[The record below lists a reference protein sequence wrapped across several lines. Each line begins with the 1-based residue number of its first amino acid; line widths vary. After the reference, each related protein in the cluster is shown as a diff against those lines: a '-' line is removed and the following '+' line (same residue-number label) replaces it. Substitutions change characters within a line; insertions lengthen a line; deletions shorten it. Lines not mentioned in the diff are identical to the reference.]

1 MDAKVLN
8 SKTEKEKL
16 ITEAPDQ
23 YGLPTDDEIEAE
35 ERAEFEKRL
44 ADRKAQRDA
53 DFKKKDDERISK
65 EKAEQRKSELKA
77 KADKILK
84 ELGSNPSFEDAFD
97 KLVPSSG
104 ACESVG
110 AELIRAVNRL
120 EYRWLN
126 DGDRFFAGYGLETCG
141 SPAAFISDNV
151 EEYGKPSKDDIDMII
166 SDAAE
171 NNLNDDDYTNFIDTL
186 KERIIKLVFEEHPEL
201 LGEPLGEK
209 DIHSWTDGEEYWD
222 DYIPRDYDFTFTV
235 SDKVQEYLDR
245 GDISSWNVI
254 QEINSWMDSTSITEG
269 LECDTPWGYSDS
281 EYTISNLTE
290 EQYEELDSWD
300 SDSLWS
306 DFEDELESEFGVI
319 ADVSDLEDQCY
330 NELVNLKGEFSGKG
344 YDIDISGVGVD
355 HNGGNSYICSFDL
368 EVNGQSLGNVEF
380 EFEIDE
386 DGDVSTQS
394 FQMDAEAN
402 IEDAIETQYEEPE
415 ETDESLNESKDS
427 IKSLVVKE
435 VKPGQTF
442 KPLEDLFYCDITE
455 EGMFED
461 DEELVKEFT
470 DNGFKLEGTSLIIP
484 AETIIKFTVSQ
495 SVDSYEIGDY
505 SFDVGEW
512 SEEAENTP
520 VELIVNGYVIGK
532 FADGGYSVY
541 NNEGHFEE
549 DKNNGYDTVEK
560 AIKRAKSLPKGI
572 AIEVDESLKEAY
584 NNEEMKEFMN
594 LCNKLGFTKLVDID
608 KFAKEHGNVKDQ
620 ELLQAMRDAVKGA
633 NESLKEGVRYWP
645 VMYKEYTYWINN
657 DDDTDI
663 ILYDNDGVIITRADS
678 EKQVKDYID
687 NLTSKKE
694 SLKED
699 YNYDEDAFY
708 QAYNNGDIYCQIVKD
723 DDDDDFMIV
732 DDWEEVQKIQK
743 LLSSSFES
751 KDKYD
756 SFVLDNFMSWGF
768 SDSYCACD
776 NCGKL
781 ICTEPDSKHWT
792 PDFFIDDNGIIC
804 GDCVRKNPQEYLQS
818 LANNSE
824 VANTILSESDL
835 EDAGFVKLDGD
846 YQNGWYDRQ
855 DDPKSILNDLLD
867 RFPYGVF
874 IFNITTQ
881 AQFATNFDVWGEEA
895 TFDEYDED
903 EETDE
908 SLKEASLNERM
919 TDTYESDNFI
929 AKCEFKPGRYRN
941 YYYVHLIDK
950 GNNREYAKGSYG
962 WINRPYEGFN
972 YKMALLDACR
982 KYGLSD
988 EKINLLREKT
998 AFQSTLDLFDEL
1010 VNGKKS
1016 DECLKEADKETTIK
1030 IDPNKPMKEI
1040 EFGWELVKVD
1050 TNGKETVLNKG
1061 SEEEMNNLKLT
1072 TKDTPNQKFIVR
1084 KSEKTVNE
1092 SANSMTDAVNKNTK
1106 DFTKEKGQM
1115 ICNKGAQQEDAES
1128 ILKKHYSNVESKS
1141 AKGGRISISFSGL
1154 IKNEALKE
1162 EIKKVFTDEE
1172 VNDLTKSIYDT
1183 LEDNGIYPEDAY
1195 IWNYTTYAQLQVTI
1209 SGDWKHDHLFAE
1221 DLIEDVVNSKGYKIT
1236 NTEEDVTEDNGSDS
1250 YTSIHYFYLER

>member
-1 MDAKVLN
+1 MKIKNLQIDNINKVSWFEYYLDITGDEKEVIDGYGTKEELSDICQIHADISIDSNKLGKVEIAYFEGMGDFLEVGFTECTDDFKQVLEKAGAVDLDIDGIGFEDTELEKYGYTLDKDAFLEGDEEKILTTIGNFVNDILENKDNNKGDN
-8 SKTEKEKL
+8 SMKNEKL

-65 EKAEQRKSELKA
+65 EKAEQRKAELKA
-77 KADKILK
+77 KADEILK

-171 NNLNDDDYTNFIDTL
+171 NNLNDDDYTNFLDTL

-330 NELVNLKGEFSGKG
+330 DKLISLKDEFSGKG

-355 HNGGNSYICSFDL
+355 HNDGNTYICSFDL

-380 EFEIDE
+380 EFESDE

-415 ETDESLNESKDS
+415 ETDESLKESVNEDSNFKFNKGDKAYTTFASFASGNKHLYEPVTIDDRWNDEKWGNEYSFTHKNGDKCSKCPEKLLLTKDELDKE
-427 IKSLVVKE
+427 IAKGSLVVE
-435 VKPGQTF
+435 G
-442 KPLEDLFYCDITE
+442 DL
-455 EGMFED
+455 
-461 DEELVKEFT
+461 
-470 DNGFKLEGTSLIIP
+470 S
-484 AETIIKFTVSQ
+484 
-495 SVDSYEIGDY
+495 
-505 SFDVGEW
+505 
-512 SEEAENTP
+512 
-520 VELIVNGYVIGK
+520 
-532 FADGGYSVY
+532 
-541 NNEGHFEE
+541 
-549 DKNNGYDTVEK
+549 
-560 AIKRAKSLPKGI
+560 
-572 AIEVDESLKEAY
+572 EAY
-584 NNEEMKEFMN
+584 NNEEMKEFVE

-620 ELLQAMRDAVKGA
+620 ELLQAMRDAVNST
-633 NESLKEGVRYWP
+633 NESLKEEFTTIEDAFKSVNGNKKVFD
-645 VMYKEYTYWINN
+645 KEGYFI
-657 DDDTDI
+657 DDT
-663 ILYDNDGVIITRADS
+663 YEKYAQKVAD
-678 EKQVKDYID
+678 KFFNGNID
-687 NLTSKKE
+687 ELDKICEEEHCFKE

-708 QAYNNGDIYCQIVKD
+708 QAYNNGDIYCYIVKD

-732 DDWEEVQKIQK
+732 DDYEEIQKIQK
-743 LLSSSFES
+743 LLSPNFES

-756 SFVLDNFMSWGF
+756 TSVLDNFMSWGF
-768 SDSYCACD
+768 SDSYSSCD
-776 NCGKL
+776 YCGKL
-781 ICTEPDSKHWT
+781 IGTEPDSKHWT
-792 PDFFIDDNGIIC
+792 PDFFVSDNGLIC
-804 GDCVRKNPQEYLQS
+804 GDCVRKDPSEYLQS
-818 LANNSE
+818 LANNPDS
-824 VANTILSESDL
+824 ANTILSESEL

-855 DDPKSILNDLLD
+855 DDPRSILDDLLI
-867 RFPYGVF
+867 RFPDGVF
-874 IFNITTQ
+874 IFNITAQ
-881 AQFATNFDVWGEEA
+881 AQFATNFDVWGEEG
-895 TFDEYDED
+895 TFDEYDDYED

-908 SLKEASLNERM
+908 SLKEE
-919 TDTYESDNFI
+919 
-929 AKCEFKPGRYRN
+929 
-941 YYYVHLIDK
+941 
-950 GNNREYAKGSYG
+950 
-962 WINRPYEGFN
+962 
-972 YKMALLDACR
+972 
-982 KYGLSD
+982 
-988 EKINLLREKT
+988 
-998 AFQSTLDLFDEL
+998 
-1010 VNGKKS
+1010 
-1016 DECLKEADKETTIK
+1016 
-1030 IDPNKPMKEI
+1030 
-1040 EFGWELVKVD
+1040 
-1050 TNGKETVLNKG
+1050 
-1061 SEEEMNNLKLT
+1061 
-1072 TKDTPNQKFIVR
+1072 
-1084 KSEKTVNE
+1084 
-1092 SANSMTDAVNKNTK
+1092 
-1106 DFTKEKGQM
+1106 
-1115 ICNKGAQQEDAES
+1115 
-1128 ILKKHYSNVESKS
+1128 VE
-1141 AKGGRISISFSGL
+1141 
-1154 IKNEALKE
+1154 
-1162 EIKKVFTDEE
+1162 KVFTDEE
-1172 VNDLTKSIYDT
+1172 IKELTKDIYDT
-1183 LEDNGIYPEDAY
+1183 LEDNGIYPENAY

-1209 SGDWKHDHLFAE
+1209 SGDWKHDHLFGE
-1221 DLIEDVVNSKGYKIT
+1221 HLIEDVVKSKGYKIT
-1236 NTEEDVTEDNGSDS
+1236 NTEEVAVDETGADYG
-1250 YTSIHYFYLER
+1250 TSIHYFYLER